1 MSTKL
6 QHYLNPL
13 HVYCRMRDIGMAKK
27 MALNLSQI
35 YERTIF
41 KPFLMKGANSWND

>member
-1 MSTKL
+1 MSTNL

-13 HVYCRMRDIGMAKK
+13 HVYCRMRDMGMAKK
-27 MALNLSQI
+27 LALYLCQI

-41 KPFLMKGANSWND
+41 RPLLAKREN